1 MESIPDRESEDR
13 SLVEAFLRER
23 SEAAFRALYHLH
35 SPRLYQLALRLSG
48 WHEEEARE
56 IVQESWVRA
65 MRKLA
70 EFRWESRLST
80 WLAGI
85 VVRRACEARRTRR
98 LEVPMEEH
106 LPENAASRSQEPD
119 WDLERAI
126 AALAPGYRR
135 VLILHD
141 VEGHTHAEIAALL
154 GIEAGTS
161 KSQLFEARK
170 VLRRKLGR

>member
-1 MESIPDRESEDR
+1 M
-13 SLVEAFLRER
+13 EAFLRER
-23 SEAAFRALYHLH
+23 SEAAFRALYRLH

-48 WHEEEARE
+48 WREDEARE

-70 EFRWESRLST
+70 EFRWESKLST
-80 WLAGI
+80 WLAGT
-85 VVRRACEARRTRR
+85 VVRRACETRR
-98 LEVPMEEH
+98 AGREEVPIDEH
-106 LPENAASRSQEPD
+106 LAERAVRVPHELA

-154 GIEAGTS
+154 RIEPGTS
-161 KSQLFEARK
+161 KSQLFEARR
-170 VLRRKLGR
+170 VLRQKLGR